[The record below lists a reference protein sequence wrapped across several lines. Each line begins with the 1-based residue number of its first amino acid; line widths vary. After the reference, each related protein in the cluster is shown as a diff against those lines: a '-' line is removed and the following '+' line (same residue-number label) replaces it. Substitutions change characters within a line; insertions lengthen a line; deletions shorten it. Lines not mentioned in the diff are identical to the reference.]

1 MAARDTLIL
10 SKGQGV
16 KIAALIARIIMG
28 LIFVVF
34 GLNGF
39 LDFLKGPLPPGL
51 AGQFISAMIQSHYVW
66 LVSGAQVIGGALVLV
81 GRYIP
86 LGLAILAPVIV
97 NILTFHALMMQAGWQ
112 PGVLVA
118 ICWIIA
124 FIPVRQHFSGLF
136 VQKT

>member
-1 MAARDTLIL
+1 M
-10 SKGQGV
+10 

-28 LIFVVF
+28 LIFIIF

-39 LDFLKGPLPPGL
+39 LNFIKGPLPPGL
-51 AGQFISAMIQSHYVW
+51 AGQFVGALIQSHYVW
-66 LVSGAQVIGGALVLV
+66 VVAAAQVIGGALVLI
-81 GRYIP
+81 GRYVP

-97 NILTFHALMMQAGWQ
+97 NILAFHALLMPAGAQ
-112 PGVLVA
+112 MAILVT

>member
-1 MAARDTLIL
+1 M
-10 SKGQGV
+10 
-16 KIAALIARIIMG
+16 KIAALIARILMG
-28 LIFVVF
+28 LVFVVF

-39 LDFLKGPLPPGL
+39 LNFMKGPLPPGL
-51 AGQFISAMIQSHYVW
+51 AGQFLGALTQSHYDW
-66 LVSGAQVIGGALVLV
+66 LVSGVQVIGGALLLA

-97 NILTFHALMMQAGWQ
+97 NIDAFHIFLLPAGAQ
-112 PGVLVA
+112 LAILVT

-124 FIPVRQHFSGLF
+124 FIPVRQHFAGLL

>member
-1 MAARDTLIL
+1 M
-10 SKGQGV
+10 

-39 LDFLKGPLPPGL
+39 LNFIKGPLPPGL
-51 AGQFISAMIQSHYVW
+51 AGQFVGALIQSHYVW
-66 LVSGAQVIGGALVLV
+66 LVAGAQVIGGALVLA

-97 NILTFHALMMQAGWQ
+97 NIDAFHILLLPSGAQMAI
-112 PGVLVA
+112 LVT

-124 FIPVRQHFSGLF
+124 FIPVRQHFAGLL

>member
-1 MAARDTLIL
+1 M
-10 SKGQGV
+10 
-16 KIAALIARIIMG
+16 KIAVLIARIIMG

-39 LDFLKGPLPPGL
+39 LNFIKGPLPPGL
-51 AGQFISAMIQSHYVW
+51 AGQFIGALIQSHYVW
-66 LVSGAQVIGGALVLV
+66 LVAGAQVIGGLLVLAN
-81 GRYIP
+81 RYVP

-97 NILTFHALMMQAGWQ
+97 NILAFHALMVPAGAQ
-112 PGVLVA
+112 MAILVT

-136 VQKT
+136 VQRT

>member
-1 MAARDTLIL
+1 M
-10 SKGQGV
+10 
-16 KIAALIARIIMG
+16 KIAALIARIIIG

-39 LDFLKGPLPPGL
+39 FDFIKGPLPPGL
-51 AGQFISAMIQSHYVW
+51 AGLFLGALMQSHYDW
-66 LVSGAQVIGGALVLV
+66 LVSGTLVLGGALVLAA
-81 GRYIP
+81 RYIP

-97 NILTFHALMMQAGWQ
+97 NIDAFHIFMMPAGAQ
-112 PGVLVA
+112 LAILVT

-124 FIPVRQHFSGLF
+124 FIPVREHFSCLL

>member
-1 MAARDTLIL
+1 M
-10 SKGQGV
+10 

-28 LIFVVF
+28 LMFVVF

-39 LDFLKGPLPPGL
+39 LDFIKGPLPPGP
-51 AGQFISAMIQSHYVW
+51 AGQFIGLLMSTHYVW
-66 LVSGAQVIGGALVLV
+66 LVSGTQVIGGALVLAN
-81 GRYIP
+81 RYVP
-86 LGLAILAPVIV
+86 LGLAILAPLIV
-97 NILTFHALMMQAGWQ
+97 NILTFHALMLPAGAQ
-112 PGVLVA
+112 MAILVT

>member
-1 MAARDTLIL
+1 M
-10 SKGQGV
+10 

-39 LDFLKGPLPPGL
+39 LNFIKGPLPPGL
-51 AGQFISAMIQSHYVW
+51 AGQFIGALIQSHYVW
-66 LVSGAQVIGGALVLV
+66 LVAGAQVIGGLLVLAN
-81 GRYIP
+81 RYVP

-97 NILTFHALMMQAGWQ
+97 NILAFHALMVPAGAQ
-112 PGVLVA
+112 MAILVT

-136 VQKT
+136 VQRT

>member
-1 MAARDTLIL
+1 M
-10 SKGQGV
+10 

-28 LIFVVF
+28 LIFVIF

-39 LDFLKGPLPPGL
+39 LNFIKGPLPPGL
-51 AGQFISAMIQSHYVW
+51 AGQFVGALMQSHYVW
-66 LVSGAQVIGGALVLV
+66 VVAAAQVIGGALVLI
-81 GRYIP
+81 GRYVP

-97 NILTFHALMMQAGWQ
+97 NILAFHVLLMPAGAQ
-112 PGVLVA
+112 MAILVT

-124 FIPVRQHFSGLF
+124 FIPVRQYFSSLF

>member
-1 MAARDTLIL
+1 M
-10 SKGQGV
+10 

-28 LIFVVF
+28 LIFVIF

-39 LDFLKGPLPPGL
+39 LNFIKGPLPPGL
-51 AGQFISAMIQSHYVW
+51 AGQFVGVLMQSHYVW
-66 LVSGAQVIGGALVLV
+66 VVAAAQVIGGALVLI
-81 GRYIP
+81 GRYVP

-97 NILTFHALMMQAGWQ
+97 NILAFHALLMPAGAQ
-112 PGVLVA
+112 MAILVT

-124 FIPVRQHFSGLF
+124 FIPVRQYFYSLF

>member
-1 MAARDTLIL
+1 M
-10 SKGQGV
+10 

-28 LIFVVF
+28 LIFIIF

-39 LDFLKGPLPPGL
+39 LNFIKGPLPPGL
-51 AGQFISAMIQSHYVW
+51 AGQFVGPLIQSHYVW
-66 LVSGAQVIGGALVLV
+66 VVAAAQVIGGALVLI
-81 GRYIP
+81 GRYVQ

-97 NILTFHALMMQAGWQ
+97 NILAFHALLMPAGAQ
-112 PGVLVA
+112 MAILVT

>member
-1 MAARDTLIL
+1 M
-10 SKGQGV
+10 
-16 KIAALIARIIMG
+16 KIAALVARIIMG

-39 LDFLKGPLPPGL
+39 LNFIKGPLPTGL
-51 AGQFISAMIQSHYVW
+51 AGQFIGALIQSHYVW
-66 LVSGAQVIGGALVLV
+66 LVAGAQVIGGALVLI

-97 NILTFHALMMQAGWQ
+97 NILAFHALMEPAGAQ
-112 PGVLVA
+112 MAILVA

-124 FIPVRQHFSGLF
+124 FIPVRQHFSSLF

>member
-1 MAARDTLIL
+1 M
-10 SKGQGV
+10 

-51 AGQFISAMIQSHYVW
+51 AGQFLSALMQSHYVW
-66 LVSGAQVIGGALVLV
+66 LVSGAQVIGGALVLAN
-81 GRYIP
+81 RYVP

-97 NILTFHALMMQAGWQ
+97 NILAFHAFMSPAESQMAI
-112 PGVLVA
+112 LVV

-124 FIPVRQHFSGLF
+124 FIPVRQHFSGLL